1 MLLSV
6 YGASGSELEPRSH
19 WRNALAD
26 IAFLLAVFESG
37 GKPYIYAERG
47 ALRWRTVLRLAPD
60 DEGALALETVRGA
73 ERLSLLED
81 AFKATAAHS
90 AERQA
95 HYRFVGED
103 RLEPW

>member
-1 MLLSV
+1 M
-6 YGASGSELEPRSH
+6 
-19 WRNALAD
+19 
-26 IAFLLAVFESG
+26 FESG

-60 DEGALALETVRGA
+60 GEGALALETVRGA

-81 AFKATAAHS
+81 AFKATAAYS
-90 AERQA
+90 AERQT